1 MSGPAARRV
10 VAAIDQG
17 TTSSRCLL
25 FDRSGRVA
33 GSAQREHRQFTPR
46 PGWVE
51 HDPAEIRDRTGEVV
65 AGALRDAGMD
75 GRSVVAVGITNQR
88 ETTVVWDPATGEA
101 LAPAIVW
108 QDTRTDRL
116 ATALE
121 ADIGA
126 ARLRDLTGLPAATYF
141 SGPKLQWLL
150 ENREGL
156 RERARTGRAVFGTVE
171 TWLVWNLTG
180 GAVHRTDPTNASRTL
195 MMDLRRRQW
204 NDDLLAA
211 LGVPRRMLPEIA
223 PSSDPEAW
231 GATLP
236 DGPFGARVPIGGVIG
251 DQQAALLG
259 QLCRRPGEAKCTYGT
274 GAFLLMHTG
283 EEPVPSEAGLLTT
296 VAYTDRDRAH
306 YALEGSVAVAGSLV
320 QWLRDQ
326 LGLADSAPG
335 IERLALEVEDSAGAV
350 IVPAFSGLFAPHW
363 RSDAR
368 GVICGLT
375 RHTDRRHLARAAIE
389 AAAFQVAEVLR
400 AMREDSGFPVSELR
414 VDGGMAVSDLL
425 LGFQADLLGV
435 PVLRPRQTETTA
447 LGAAICAGL
456 AAGFWDSAAEL
467 GEALE
472 VEARFEPRIPEARR
486 AALSQSWSKAVER
499 SLDWVE
505 TG

>member
-1 MSGPAARRV
+1 
-10 VAAIDQG
+10 
-17 TTSSRCLL
+17 
-25 FDRSGRVA
+25 
-33 GSAQREHRQFTPR
+33 
-46 PGWVE
+46 
-51 HDPAEIRDRTGEVV
+51 
-65 AGALRDAGMD
+65 
-75 GRSVVAVGITNQR
+75 
-88 ETTVVWDPATGEA
+88 
-101 LAPAIVW
+101 
-108 QDTRTDRL
+108 
-116 ATALE
+116 
-121 ADIGA
+121 
-126 ARLRDLTGLPAATYF
+126 
-141 SGPKLQWLL
+141 
-150 ENREGL
+150 
-156 RERARTGRAVFGTVE
+156 
-171 TWLVWNLTG
+171 
-180 GAVHRTDPTNASRTL
+180 

-306 YALEGSVAVAGSLV
+306 YASRGRSPSPGRSSSGSATSWALPIPPRASSGWPSK
-320 QWLRDQ
+320 
-326 LGLADSAPG
+326 SKTAPA
-335 IERLALEVEDSAGAV
+335 RSSSRRSPASSPPTGA
-350 IVPAFSGLFAPHW
+350 
-363 RSDAR
+363 SDAR

-472 VEARFEPRIPEARR
+472 VEARLRTADSGSPARRPLAVVEQGRPTEPRLGGDGLIPIVPGRNDLAAPRGRR
-486 AALSQSWSKAVER
+486 RPRQRFR
-499 SLDWVE
+499 SEFRPGESDQA
-505 TG
+505 

>member
-116 ATALE
+116 AAALE
-121 ADIGA
+121 ASVGA

-236 DGPFGARVPIGGVIG
+236 DGPFGARAPIGGVIG

-456 AAGFWDSAAEL
+456 AAGFWGSAAEL

-472 VEARFEPRIPEARR
+472 VEARFEPRIRNARR